1 MDCRQQA
8 RKIYEIC
15 VMSAQGGKTLSYRE
29 VLDYLDYKGKVQGH
43 SIRYGLELVWIAC
56 AHSKLPIL
64 TSIVITQATGEPNAA
79 GYSVANWEKDAEEVF
94 GRGKWPGVDEID
106 WDYVWT
112 HRVDLSNTHGTRGY
126 WKSSQRNSD
135 RRVN

>member
-15 VMSAQGGKTLSYRE
+15 VLSAKRGKTLSYRD
-29 VLDYLDYKGKVQGH
+29 VLDHLGYERRVQGH

-64 TSIVITQATGEPNAA
+64 TSIVITQATGEPNST
-79 GYSVANWEKDAEEVF
+79 GYSVADWQRDAEQVF
-94 GRGKWPGVDEID
+94 GQDEWPDVDVLN

-112 HRVDLSNTHGTRGY
+112 HRVELSNAYGTRGY
-126 WKSSQRNSD
+126 WKNSQRNSG
-135 RRVN
+135 RQVS